1 MNEKKLQK
9 IKIIIEQ
16 LMDDNMID
24 QNKAKEILRIIGD

>member
-24 QNKAKEILRIIGD
+24 QNKAKEILKIIGG

>member
-24 QNKAKEILRIIGD
+24 QNKAKEILKIIRG